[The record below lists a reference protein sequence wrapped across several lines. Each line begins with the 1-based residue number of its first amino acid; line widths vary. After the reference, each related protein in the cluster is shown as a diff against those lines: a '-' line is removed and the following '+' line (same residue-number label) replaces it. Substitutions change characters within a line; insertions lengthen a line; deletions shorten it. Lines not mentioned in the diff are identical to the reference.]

1 MLFRSSDHRSK
12 WVKEYVW
19 VVSVHWMTHRC
30 IGFLRLFCRPY
41 GQLDSLAQSNYTIYQ
56 ERKNQVHTQGLI
68 LWMNV
73 ACACKKVSQTRCTNN
88 NKNNNKSQYHWQKCI
103 LAKCIA
109 HCTGRVFECADD
121 IDTMQI
127 TQCTAHLVH
136 SCVNT
141 MHFKCTFQKMSVHVA
156 FATTIIRLPMRG
168 HCTKKNKRNSTG
180 IRRYRMRWSAVYYN
194 ELGDLKY
201 SHLFRWPSLLN
212 WLCYKLDT
220 IFFIGPNWGKRFF
233 S

>member
-1 MLFRSSDHRSK
+1 
-12 WVKEYVW
+12 
-19 VVSVHWMTHRC
+19 
-30 IGFLRLFCRPY
+30 
-41 GQLDSLAQSNYTIYQ
+41 
-56 ERKNQVHTQGLI
+56 
-68 LWMNV
+68 MNV
-73 ACACKKVSQTRCTNN
+73 ACACKKVSQNRWTNN

-109 HCTGRVFECADD
+109 HCTGRVFEWADD

-156 FATTIIRLPMRG
+156 FTTTIIRLPMRG

-180 IRRYRMRWSAVYYN
+180 IRHSIGWGECAVYYN

-220 IFFIGPNWGKRFF
+220 IFLLDLIEGKGFF
-233 S
+233 HRKKRYECSGKEKLFL

>member
-1 MLFRSSDHRSK
+1 MH
-12 WVKEYVW
+12 
-19 VVSVHWMTHRC
+19 
-30 IGFLRLFCRPY
+30 IGEMHCTL
-41 GQLDSLAQSNYTIYQ
+41 
-56 ERKNQVHTQGLI
+56 HT
-68 LWMNV
+68 
-73 ACACKKVSQTRCTNN
+73 
-88 NKNNNKSQYHWQKCI
+88 
-103 LAKCIA
+103 A
-109 HCTGRVFECADD
+109 HCTGRVFEWADD

-156 FATTIIRLPMRG
+156 FTTTIIRLPMRG
-168 HCTKKNKRNSTG
+168 HCTKKNKRSSTG
-180 IRRYRMRWSAVYYN
+180 IRQYRMRWSAVYYN

-220 IFFIGPNWGKRFF
+220 IFFLLDLIEGKSFFHRKKAWMLGKRKAFL
-233 S
+233 